1 MVEQEVIDCMN
12 DMIKTVIKREKSRQY
27 YLNNRNKVL
36 KQQKEYQ
43 EKTKDKKREYQKEY
57 RNENKD
63 KIKQKGRQY
72 YIENKDKINQKQ
84 KEYYKTDAGL
94 KSNRI
99 CSWRKQGIIC
109 DNWDALYDHYLKT
122 SFCDICKVQ
131 LTYDSINTATTKC
144 VDHDHSITDRPNFRS
159 ILCNCCN
166 LNRRSD

>member
-12 DMIKTVIKREKSRQY
+12 DMIKTLEQREKSRQY
-27 YLNNRNKVL
+27 YLKNKD
-36 KQQKEYQ
+36 KISQQQKEY
-43 EKTKDKKREYQKEY
+43 YL
-57 RNENKD
+57 ENKD
-63 KIKQKGRQY
+63 KKLQKQKQY

-122 SFCDICKVQ
+122 SFCDICKIQ
-131 LTYDSINTATTKC
+131 LTYDSLNTATTKC
-144 VDHDHSITDRPNFRS
+144 VDHDHSITDSPNFRN
-159 ILCNCCN
+159 ILCNACN
-166 LNRRSD
+166 LKRF